1 MIATF
6 RLRPSAEFGSRT
18 AGMQSG
24 TRKMLVAG
32 VAIIGI
38 VTQVVWAVALGYP
51 LVMLVIAATRGLA
64 QL

>member
-1 MIATF
+1 M
-6 RLRPSAEFGSRT
+6 P
-18 AGMQSG
+18 SG
-24 TRKMLVAG
+24 TRKMLIAG

-38 VTQVVWAVALGYP
+38 VTQVAWAVALGYP